1 MLGIRANLAASPLD
15 SALPLY
21 LPRYLFTHVSYFD
34 LSQDVLLP
42 SANNVSTIF
51 VGREDV
57 LEFITVQE
65 WVNAKLNLQLQ
76 LLTGVFVAVP
86 AAGMEPSSS
95 RESLQAE
102 KAVPVRIRQV
112 KSVRV
117 SGAAAGGPEQAKVL
131 LVGGG
136 VLEAGQLGEQP
147 LLESQDNEVRGN
159 D

>member
-1 MLGIRANLAASPLD
+1 
-15 SALPLY
+15 
-21 LPRYLFTHVSYFD
+21 
-34 LSQDVLLP
+34 
-42 SANNVSTIF
+42 
-51 VGREDV
+51 
-57 LEFITVQE
+57 
-65 WVNAKLNLQLQ
+65 
-76 LLTGVFVAVP
+76 
-86 AAGMEPSSS
+86 MEPSSS

>member
-1 MLGIRANLAASPLD
+1 MLGIRAYLAASPLD

-21 LPRYLFTHVSYFD
+21 LPRHLFTHVSYFD

-86 AAGMEPSSS
+86 ATGMEPSSS
-95 RESLQAE
+95 RESLEAE

-136 VLEAGQLGEQP
+136 VVEAGQLGEQP